1 MQIWDEV
8 HTVAPFA
15 FRVLDEIKTYVK
27 EAEALEVKVSW
38 QDALDEQL
46 LQKILPKLKG
56 ADDRVGVALKAFVD
70 IVNEDFPLSYKKA
83 TKMLET
89 FNQHGFTSY
98 F

>member
-1 MQIWDEV
+1 MQIWDEL
-8 HTVAPFA
+8 HTIAPFA
-15 FRVLDEIKTYVK
+15 FRVIDEIKIYVK
-27 EAEALEVKVSW
+27 EAESLEVSW

-56 ADDRVGVALKAFVD
+56 ADDRVGVALKAFVN
-70 IVNEDFPLSYKKA
+70 IVKEDFPLSYKKA

-89 FNQHGFTSY
+89 LNHHGFTSY